1 MQQPTLPLHARAAIG
16 NAISPVAC
24 VSQPV
29 TNKTKREEASTM
41 EDFLSCLYS
50 LYMIPYVFP
59 RNITHYIK
67 R

>member
-1 MQQPTLPLHARAAIG
+1 MQQLPFRLASPLELQSETLCPH
-16 NAISPVAC
+16 S
-24 VSQPV
+24 SQFL
-29 TNKTKREEASTM
+29 TNETKREEASTM

>member
-1 MQQPTLPLHARAAIG
+1 MQQLPFRLAFPPELHSETLCLH
-16 NAISPVAC
+16 S
-24 VSQPV
+24 SQFL
-29 TNKTKREEASTM
+29 TDETKREEASTM

-59 RNITHYIK
+59 RNIIHYIK

>member
-1 MQQPTLPLHARAAIG
+1 M
-16 NAISPVAC
+16 SPVAC

>member
-1 MQQPTLPLHARAAIG
+1 MQQLPFCLAFPPELHSETLCPH
-16 NAISPVAC
+16 S
-24 VSQPV
+24 SQLL
-29 TNKTKREEASTM
+29 TNETKREEASTM